1 MKILFKK
8 NVINEYFTNY
18 DYIITFIKERKSYI
32 DNHDENTNN
41 NSSIIISKKKKKIK
55 KILERLKYIY
65 IEFIFNF
72 DDTVNNLAVSIDN
85 LLAQRNINIDDI
97 KITDYNNNTNIIFN
111 KLKFNFENSDK
122 SEESLEKPKNNFYTI
137 NFKKEKLN
145 IQEILLYE
153 ADKKTSNEK
162 SMLNTY
168 NTMDNKISS
177 KNSKEKLF
185 NKNDI
190 YDENNTIQIIDEIIN
205 LKDKKQGMNNNNLKF
220 NLNEN
225 ENEELKIKTNNLKTT
240 DYKNKNNINS
250 HSTTLTK
257 EKTIPILS
265 EIKEKNKDFSK
276 KEKYENFIPLD
287 FFIPISS
294 IYSNAKINEI
304 SENKKYKKLL
314 GIKRKF
320 DFNEE

>member
-18 DYIITFIKERKSYI
+18 DYIITFIKERKNNI

-41 NSSIIISKKKKKIK
+41 NSSIIINKKKKKIK

-85 LLAQRNINIDDI
+85 LLAQRNIYIDDI
-97 KITDYNNNTNIIFN
+97 KITDYNNNTNILFN
-111 KLKFNFENSDK
+111 KLKINFENSDK

-137 NFKKEKLN
+137 NFKKEKES
-145 IQEILLYE
+145 IPEIFQYE
-153 ADKKTSNEK
+153 TNKKTSNKK
-162 SMLNTY
+162 SMQNTY
-168 NTMDNKISS
+168 NKISS
-177 KNSKEKLF
+177 ESSKEKLF
-185 NKNDI
+185 NTNDI

-205 LKDKKQGMNNNNLKF
+205 LKDKKQGMNNNNL
-220 NLNEN
+220 NLYLNEK
-225 ENEELKIKTNNLKTT
+225 EELKIKTNNLKTT
-240 DYKNKNNINS
+240 DYKNKNKNNINS

-257 EKTIPILS
+257 EKTISILS

-287 FFIPISS
+287 FFIPIPS
-294 IYSNAKINEI
+294 IYSNIKINEI

-314 GIKRKF
+314 GIKRKI

>member
-18 DYIITFIKERKSYI
+18 DYIITFIKERKNNI
-32 DNHDENTNN
+32 DNRDENNNN
-41 NSSIIISKKKKKIK
+41 NSSIIINKKKKKIK

-85 LLAQRNINIDDI
+85 LLAQRNIYIDDI
-97 KITDYNNNTNIIFN
+97 KITDYNNNTNILFN
-111 KLKFNFENSDK
+111 KLKINFENSDK

-137 NFKKEKLN
+137 NFKKEKES
-145 IQEILLYE
+145 IPEIFQYE
-153 ADKKTSNEK
+153 TNKKTSNKK
-162 SMLNTY
+162 SMQNTY
-168 NTMDNKISS
+168 NKISS
-177 KNSKEKLF
+177 ESSKEKLF
-185 NKNDI
+185 NTNDI

-205 LKDKKQGMNNNNLKF
+205 LKDKKQGMNNNNL
-220 NLNEN
+220 NLYLNEK
-225 ENEELKIKTNNLKTT
+225 EELKIKTNNLKTT

-287 FFIPISS
+287 FFIPIPS
-294 IYSNAKINEI
+294 IYSNIKINEI

-314 GIKRKF
+314 GIKRKI